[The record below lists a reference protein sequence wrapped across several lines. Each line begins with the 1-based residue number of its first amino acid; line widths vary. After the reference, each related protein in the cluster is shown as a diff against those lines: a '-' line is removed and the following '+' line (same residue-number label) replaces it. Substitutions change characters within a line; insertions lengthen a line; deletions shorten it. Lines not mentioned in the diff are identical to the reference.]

1 MDQKAF
7 NWGKPTIFTKD
18 LGTVGAHWKKQ
29 AVPVEDSTQLT
40 PTQGD
45 KMEGTIE
52 GGEAE
57 VVKRKKSKYELDYN
71 IRKLQGRKPPMKSV
85 DGVVSHE
92 HAVLLMPEDNSAD
105 GFYIERTAVNID
117 PNFTCAEGA
126 AWNVVH
132 DALKPDSG
140 NTVKW
145 GQVTTAGGQVSFVEN
160 ADMVADGDTAVSF
173 TEAYED
179 NDTAAAAVYYQVQ
192 ADDAT
197 GKNPKA
203 LGWYV
208 KNGSTY
214 TLSTDTEASGTT
226 TYYVKG

>member
-1 MDQKAF
+1 MDQKSF
-7 NWGKPTIFTKD
+7 NWGKPTLLVKD
-18 LGTVGAHWKKQ
+18 LGTVGAKFKKL
-29 AVPVEDSTQLT
+29 ATPVENSTNLT
-40 PTQGD
+40 PTSGD

-52 GGEAE
+52 GGEVE
-57 VVKRKKSKYELDYN
+57 VAKRKKSKYELDYN

-92 HAVLLMPEDNSAD
+92 YAVLLMPEDNSAD
-105 GFYIERTAVNID
+105 GFYIERTSVTLD
-117 PNFTCAEGA
+117 PNFTCSEGT

-145 GQVTTAGGQVSFVEN
+145 GLVTLAEGQVSFVEN
-160 ADMVADGDTAVSF
+160 ADMVTDGEAPVSF

-179 NDTAAAAVYYQVQ
+179 NDAATTDVYYQVQ
-192 ADDAT
+192 EADT
-197 GKNPKA
+197 VGKNPKA
-203 LGWYV
+203 LGWYE
-208 KNGSTY
+208 KDGSTY
-214 TLSTDTEASGTT
+214 TLTTDTEPQNGT